1 MKKVKKEDI
10 VKLRDYLWEIPR
22 SFRNDMIV
30 PARIIAFESLL
41 DAIIEDRSL
50 NQLVNVASLPGIQKA
65 AMVMP
70 DVHDGYGFP
79 IGGVAATL
87 LPDGVISPGGIGYD
101 INCGVRLLVSK
112 LKFRDVKEQIEALSK
127 EMYAQIPSGMGK
139 GGKIKLSAEAMD
151 QVLSQGAE
159 WAINNGYGIH
169 EDLDFIEN
177 RGKLESADS
186 AMVSEMA
193 KKRGTDQLGTIGSGN
208 HFVEVDYVD
217 EIYEH
222 EIAEAFGLKVQQ
234 LVVLIH
240 TGSRGLGHQVATDYI
255 RLMMQAMTNYGI
267 KVPDK
272 ELACVPFNSHE
283 GQQYFRAMCAA
294 ANYAWC
300 NREVISWEA
309 RTAWQNIFGKRAG
322 NLKLLYDVA
331 HNIAKIETYN
341 IEGAMSEVVVHRK
354 GATRAFGPNF
364 EELPPGYFNAGQP
377 VIIPGSMGTCSYV
390 LAGASGSRELS
401 FGSCCHGAGRQMSR
415 TAAKKKVNAP
425 VLKQELRERGIFI
438 EAGSFKGI
446 AEEAPIA
453 YKDVNLVVETVQASG
468 IARKVA
474 KLRPVAVMK
483 G

>member
-22 SFRNDMIV
+22 TFRNDMIV

-50 NQLVNVASLPGIQKA
+50 NQLVNVATLPGIQKA
-65 AMVMP
+65 SMVMP
-70 DVHDGYGFP
+70 DVHEGYGFP

-112 LKFRDVKEQIEALSK
+112 LKFKDVKEQIEALSK

-177 RGKLESADS
+177 RGKLESADP

-341 IEGAMSEVVVHRK
+341 IDGAMSEVVVHRK
-354 GATRAFGPNF
+354 GATRAFGPTF
-364 EELPPGYFNAGQP
+364 EELPPRYFNAGQP

-390 LAGASGSRELS
+390 LAGASGSRELT

-415 TAAKKKVNAP
+415 TAAKKKVNAQ